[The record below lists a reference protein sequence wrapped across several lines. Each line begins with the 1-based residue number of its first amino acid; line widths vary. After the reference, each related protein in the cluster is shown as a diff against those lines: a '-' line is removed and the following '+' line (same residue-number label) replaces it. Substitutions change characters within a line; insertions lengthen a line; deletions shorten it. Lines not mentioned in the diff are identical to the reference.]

1 VVRAEDRS
9 CEASVTFALILI
21 PTACYSLAALIYATQ
36 KNWPLAITYSGY
48 AWANCGL
55 LWLDRLMAK

>member
-1 VVRAEDRS
+1 MS
-9 CEASVTFALILI
+9 WSFWMILI
-21 PTACYSLAALIYATQ
+21 PTICYSVAAGIYALSR
-36 KNWPLAITYSGY
+36 NWPLVIVYSGY

>member
-1 VVRAEDRS
+1 MS
-9 CEASVTFALILI
+9 FALILI
-21 PTACYSLAALIYATQ
+21 PTGCYSLAALIYAWD

-55 LWLDRLMAK
+55 LWLDQLLTKAP